1 MPKRKE
7 EAILVYS
14 KGDSLLE
21 GNVHRLRMIRTLC
34 RVVCHYDKEAAL
46 LEDGVNMLLI
56 IPKDHIGD
64 PTSIQSK
71 AINKIYL
78 DSIYTEKESEDK
90 VRKIVDLY
98 DAAGGDPKDVGY
110 GLLLR
115 YTDKLMMKDISA
127 SIFYR

>member
-1 MPKRKE
+1 MPKKKE

-14 KGDSLLE
+14 KGDSLIE

-34 RVVCHYDKEAAL
+34 RVICHYDKEAEL
-46 LEDGVNMLLI
+46 LEDGVNMLLVM
-56 IPKDHIGD
+56 PKDHIGD
-64 PTSIQSK
+64 PTGIQSK

-90 VRKIVDLY
+90 TRKIVDLY

-110 GLLLR
+110 SLLLR